1 MERESLVSINILNSE
16 NKLLNKTCVP
26 MLYYWNGNTDVL
38 DDLSN
43 DEELINYS
51 KGLFNEPTDYLK
63 INISYFYFK
72 YDENHEEEY
81 SDNTIPIQNIVT
93 LDKFDSDYIVLHYLH
108 KHFSTLYKNSF
119 KTTFVSETF
128 EPIEN
133 IITMYRDIKSKFK
146 TRLNK
151 ITIVNWVRSV
161 LIDTEHFNSVNSD
174 YIIFKLNEILKLEE

>member
-16 NKLLNKTCVP
+16 NKLLNKTGVP

-63 INISYFYFK
+63 VNISYFYFK

-81 SDNTIPIQNIVT
+81 SDI
-93 LDKFDSDYIVLHYLH
+93 
-108 KHFSTLYKNSF
+108 
-119 KTTFVSETF
+119 
-128 EPIEN
+128 N
-133 IITMYRDIKSKFK
+133 II
-146 TRLNK
+146 LN
-151 ITIVNWVRSV
+151 
-161 LIDTEHFNSVNSD
+161 
-174 YIIFKLNEILKLEE
+174 